1 MKKLLSAEQSAILI
15 AKGISANKASERTPD
30 WNDINNTGKPLE
42 RRELLPIFTLADICA
57 LLPKE
62 IERDTINCGLDI
74 YYSPIGSYFWR
85 ASYLTYSYSEIQY
98 VAVEK
103 NEEELIDALY
113 SLLCWVIDKGYID
126 LTK

>member
-1 MKKLLSAEQSAILI
+1 MKTALNPEQSATLI
-15 AKGISANKASERTPD
+15 AKGISADKASEIKEYDDEVSQWTHRGT
-30 WNDINNTGKPLE
+30 
-42 RRELLPIFTLADICA
+42 PIFTLADILG

-113 SLLCWVIDKGYID
+113 SLLCWVIDNGHID

>member
-1 MKKLLSAEQSAILI
+1 MKQMLSPSQSATLI
-15 AKGISANKASERTPD
+15 AKGISADKASEKKREYT
-30 WNDINNTGKPLE
+30 DIGTFIGDT
-42 RRELLPIFTLADICA
+42 PIFTLADICS

>member
-1 MKKLLSAEQSAILI
+1 MNTIFKNCLTAEQSAILI
-15 AKGISANKASERTPD
+15 AKGISADKASEIAEYDDEVSQWTHR
-30 WNDINNTGKPLE
+30 GA
-42 RRELLPIFTLADICA
+42 PIFTLADICA

-62 IERDTINCGLDI
+62 VERDTINCGLDI